1 MAASLPHTFRP
12 TGDGRSRGDAIAW
25 ARRHWLQGEHL
36 PAPDTGAAGTDSAI
50 TRSWQRCLAAGRRP
64 GQRVVFDPVPLQR
77 RREAQELNHR
87 LRQAAVPVL
96 AQLTRA
102 IAGTHYFAL
111 LTDAQGLVI
120 DTAALPADA
129 PRAAQ
134 DIARVGVDLS
144 EAAVGTTAIGLAL
157 AEQRSVWLH
166 RGEHFF
172 DDNQPY
178 TCAGA
183 PLFDP
188 QGRCAGM
195 LDLTGVDVPERPE
208 LQHLARQAA
217 GAIGHGMLKALPA
230 ALWLQFNWPGGL
242 GAPCLQEGAP
252 PVDDGVLALDADG
265 WVLGANSTAR
275 QLLPLRAANAGGT
288 GGAGTTATPA
298 AHVSE
303 LIAVPVDLLFDA
315 AARHPQTV
323 ELPLWSGLRLQA
335 RAWRPGAHTAQTG
348 AGPAVQAAPGLRE
361 LQGRMIE
368 QAVRDAHGNVAEAA
382 RALGVSRAT
391 VYRQLGTGRQRR

>member
-1 MAASLPHTFRP
+1 MATSLPHSPRLP
-12 TGDGRSRGDAIAW
+12 GDGGSRGDSIAQ
-25 ARRHWLQGEHL
+25 ARRHWLLGERL
-36 PAPDTGAAGTDSAI
+36 PAQDAGVAGIDSAI
-50 TRSWQRCLAAGRRP
+50 TRSWQRCLADGRRP
-64 GQRVVFDPVPLQR
+64 GQRIVFDPVPLHR
-77 RREAQELNHR
+77 RRDAQDLQRPLREA
-87 LRQAAVPVL
+87 AAPVL
-96 AQLTRA
+96 AQLAHA

-120 DTAALPADA
+120 DTAALPPHA

-144 EAAVGTTAIGLAL
+144 EAVVGTTAIGLAL
-157 AEQRSVWLH
+157 AERRSVWLH

-172 DDNQPY
+172 DDNSRY

-217 GAIGHGMLKALPA
+217 GAIGHGLLKALPA

-242 GAPCLQEGAP
+242 GAPGLEDGAP
-252 PVDDGVLALDADG
+252 PVEDGVLALDGDG
-265 WVLGANSTAR
+265 WVLGANGTAR
-275 QLLPLRAANAGGT
+275 QLLPLRA
-288 GGAGTTATPA
+288 GAGVGAGSADTSATPT

-315 AARHPQTV
+315 AARHPRTV

-335 RAWRPGAHTAQTG
+335 RAWRPGLRAPQAGMG
-348 AGPAVQAAPGLRE
+348 AATPAAPGLRE

-391 VYRQLGTGRQRR
+391 VYRQLGTARHKR

>member
-1 MAASLPHTFRP
+1 MAACLPDP
-12 TGDGRSRGDAIAW
+12 TGFTRGDAIAL
-25 ARRHWLQGEHL
+25 ARRHWLLGERV
-36 PAPDTGAAGTDSAI
+36 PAAGTAAAGIDSAI

-64 GQRVVFDPVPLQR
+64 GQRIVFDPVPLHR
-77 RREAQELNHR
+77 RREAEERQR
-87 LRQAAVPVL
+87 PLREAAAPVL
-96 AQLTRA
+96 AQLARA
-102 IAGTHYFAL
+102 IAGTHYFAM
-111 LTDAQGLVI
+111 LTDAQGQVI
-120 DTAALPADA
+120 ETAAVPPDA

-157 AEQRSVWLH
+157 AERRTVWLH

-172 DDNQPY
+172 DDTQVY

-188 QGRCAGM
+188 QGQCAGM

-217 GAIGHGMLKALPA
+217 GAIGHGLLKALPA
-230 ALWLQFNWPGGL
+230 ALWLQFNWPGCL
-242 GAPCLQEGAP
+242 GAPGLEDGSP
-252 PVDDGVLALDADG
+252 PVDDGVMALDADG
-265 WVLGANSTAR
+265 RVLGANSTAR
-275 QLLPLRAANAGGT
+275 QLLPLRAGAPGDTHAG
-288 GGAGTTATPA
+288 
-298 AHVSE
+298 E
-303 LIAVPVDLLFDA
+303 LLAVPVDLLFDA
-315 AARHPQTV
+315 AARHPQAV

-335 RAWRPGAHTAQTG
+335 RAWRPGPGARSTG
-348 AGPAVQAAPGLRE
+348 AGGGVRATPGLRE

-391 VYRQLGTGRQRR
+391 VYRQLGAGRRRR

>member
-1 MAASLPHTFRP
+1 MAASLPHAPRLP
-12 TGDGRSRGDAIAW
+12 SDGSSSRGDAIAR
-25 ARRHWLQGEHL
+25 ARRHWLLGERLAAHE
-36 PAPDTGAAGTDSAI
+36 AGTAGIDSAI
-50 TRSWQRCLAAGRRP
+50 TRSWQRCLADGRRP

-77 RREAQELNHR
+77 RRDAQALHRPLREA
-87 LRQAAVPVL
+87 AAPVL

-120 DTAALPADA
+120 DTAALPPDA

-134 DIARVGVDLS
+134 DIARIGVDLS

-157 AEQRSVWLH
+157 AERRSVWLH

-188 QGRCAGM
+188 QGHCVGM

-217 GAIGHGMLKALPA
+217 GAIGHGMLRALPA

-242 GAPCLQEGAP
+242 GAPGLEDGAP
-252 PVDDGVLALDADG
+252 PGEDGVLALDADG

-288 GGAGTTATPA
+288 GAAPA
-298 AHVSE
+298 AHASE
-303 LIAVPVDLLFDA
+303 LIAVPMELLFDA
-315 AARHPQTV
+315 AARHPRTV

-335 RAWRPGAHTAQTG
+335 RAWRPGLRATP
-348 AGPAVQAAPGLRE
+348 AGTSAATPAAPRLRE

-382 RALGVSRAT
+382 RSLGVSRAT
-391 VYRQLGTGRQRR
+391 VYRQLGAGRQRR